1 MNLWIHVDTVKLDA
15 VLLLCKQEM
24 QGGKSEHS

>member
-1 MNLWIHVDTVKLDA
+1 MNLWIHADTVKLDA
-15 VLLLCKQEM
+15 KLLLYKQEM